1 METEGI
7 KVEAMLDN
15 IDSLKAEK
23 CRLQE
28 TLNAVRSGRM
38 RKQSI
43 SDALSRQRAEME
55 VQLANKEQNLK
66 MIHHQVTQ
74 DKIQL
79 AALRGDVAAKR
90 ESIQQRH
97 NEVIQT
103 PRNVSRVKALLGNK
117 PSTTAFK
124 C

>member
-55 VQLANKEQNLK
+55 VQLANKAQNLK

-117 PSTTAFK
+117 PSLV
-124 C
+124 

>member
-55 VQLANKEQNLK
+55 VQLANKAQNLK

-103 PRNVSRVKALLGNK
+103 PRNVSRVKALHGNK